1 MELPSIEVDDLEDL
15 RQPSEPQEHQG
26 EETSFVPSAFQ
37 NATEAEKTEA
47 GLNEREHSMNWPPVD
62 KERPANEFLAEGLMS
77 RTFPTLFP
85 YGLAEYNCPRSRKP
99 TIGEFFKHLLY
110 YRDGRFAQHPRFR
123 YWAFNMEMRW
133 RALQTGRIF
142 VDKNAVTYEQL
153 EAMSREERKAFSRKV
168 IHFAKN
174 LRGTQGYWNNE
185 YRRLSAMVSQLGLPT
200 LFVTHSSADLHW
212 PELTRL
218 FNLQEKSETS
228 KDLNNN
234 PLFASW
240 FFNFKMENF
249 IRFYYYDVLGAVD
262 HFMRREFQHT
272 GSLHVHGFVWLKNSP
287 KIEDVIGDNQVRFC
301 LYQKV
306 CMYRPVADVGTTYFI
321 YGFGS
326 IDTAEASF
334 KANRGNLII
343 NKLKIKPR

>member
-1 MELPSIEVDDLEDL
+1 
-15 RQPSEPQEHQG
+15 
-26 EETSFVPSAFQ
+26 
-37 NATEAEKTEA
+37 
-47 GLNEREHSMNWPPVD
+47 
-62 KERPANEFLAEGLMS
+62 
-77 RTFPTLFP
+77 
-85 YGLAEYNCPRSRKP
+85 
-99 TIGEFFKHLLY
+99 
-110 YRDGRFAQHPRFR
+110 
-123 YWAFNMEMRW
+123 
-133 RALQTGRIF
+133 
-142 VDKNAVTYEQL
+142 
-153 EAMSREERKAFSRKV
+153 
-168 IHFAKN
+168 
-174 LRGTQGYWNNE
+174 
-185 YRRLSAMVSQLGLPT
+185 
-200 LFVTHSSADLHW
+200 
-212 PELTRL
+212 
-218 FNLQEKSETS
+218 
-228 KDLNNN
+228 
-234 PLFASW
+234 
-240 FFNFKMENF
+240 MENF